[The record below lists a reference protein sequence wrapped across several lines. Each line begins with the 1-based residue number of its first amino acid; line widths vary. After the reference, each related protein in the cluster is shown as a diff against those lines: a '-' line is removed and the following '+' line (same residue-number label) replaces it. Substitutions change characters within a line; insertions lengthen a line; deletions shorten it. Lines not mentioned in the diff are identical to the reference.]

1 MLLTKIYLDNKFS
14 DLSITLSNDTD
25 KYIINVNKC
34 ILYASSSYF
43 EKMFSDFRESNQSN
57 IIINVDN
64 IEAAK
69 IVIESI
75 YDIPIPQNI
84 DWLLQIDIY
93 KYFDYFCIPH
103 QLPDIH
109 INSND
114 FDIFLDKIDCL
125 GYPDNIVQCIINN
138 LPLNYD
144 ISQFPTELLKS
155 IYNLCQAN
163 NILFHTG
170 EIFFIQNLKNNNL
183 TQIHSLKSD
192 NYFVEFEYI
201 PDNGQ
206 IFIMENDKNCEKVS
220 QMYIINENVESKQIT
235 NINLDYF
242 IPLGI
247 KYLSDNEILLHC
259 DQKLIKYNL
268 QTKEKDNF
276 FDNDHDIQKSCFDTD
291 LIHTVI
297 GQWNCIQI
305 YDNLTKNLINQL
317 EHYQTID
324 LCISSQIHCVIIQ
337 TSKKIKIW
345 DYSANKI
352 KTIYDK
358 KYIQCDIKFSPDNKH
373 ILISNYNSVFIY
385 NTVTYQ
391 FKKEIILTKKSSF
404 DKTKMDFLI
413 GGELIIC
420 KGNFMYIYDKEF
432 KELINKIETHVYIY
446 NFKVIPGKD
455 YHLAKK
461 IIGLLEIKI

>member
-1 MLLTKIYLDNKFS
+1 MSLTKIYLDNKFS
-14 DLSITLSNDTD
+14 DLAITLTNGAD

-34 ILYASSSYF
+34 ILYVSSSYF
-43 EKMFSDFRESNQSN
+43 EKMFSDFRESTQSN
-57 IIINVDN
+57 IEIKVDN

-75 YDIPIPQNI
+75 YGISIPRNI
-84 DWLLQIDIY
+84 NWLLQIDIY

-103 QLPDIH
+103 QLPDIT
-109 INSND
+109 INENH

-125 GYPDNIVQCIINN
+125 GYSDDIVQCIINN

-144 ISQFPTELLKS
+144 ISQFPIELLKS
-155 IYNLCQAN
+155 MYNLCQTN
-163 NILFHTG
+163 NIFFHTG

-201 PDNGQ
+201 PDTGQ

-220 QMYIINENVESKQIT
+220 LMYIINENVESKQIR
-235 NINLDYF
+235 NINLNYF

-247 KYLSDNEILLHC
+247 KYLSNHEILLHC

-268 QTKEKDNF
+268 QTKMENIF
-276 FDNDHDIQKSCFDTD
+276 IDNDDISQYCFDTD
-291 LIHTVI
+291 LIHTVV
-297 GQWNCIQI
+297 GKWNCIQV
-305 YDNLTKNLINQL
+305 YDNRTKKLINQL
-317 EHYQTID
+317 EHYQTIH

-345 DYSANKI
+345 NYSNNEI
-352 KTIYDK
+352 NTIHCK
-358 KYIQCDIKFSPDNKH
+358 KYIRCDVKFSPDNKH
-373 ILISNYNSVFIY
+373 ILIGNYNSVFIY
-385 NTVTYQ
+385 DTVTYQ
-391 FKKEIILTKKSSF
+391 FKKEIILTKEHNFTKI
-404 DKTKMDFLI
+404 KMDFLI
-413 GGELIIC
+413 AGELIIC
-420 KGNFMYIYDKEF
+420 KDNIMHIYDKEF
-432 KELINKIETHVYIY
+432 KELINKFEAHVPIS

-455 YHLAKK
+455 YYLAKK
-461 IIGLLEIKI
+461 IIGLL